1 MSGRGRRRDDGVW
14 KYSCGTKPRVV
25 FAMERRDRGGLV
37 FVRFNSPDKPGAEK
51 RGRKSLG
58 IVVRDARTGRLD
70 PKLVRAAELAV
81 QKFQARLL
89 VGESSARADGESRPN
104 AAQLPAP
111 LHAPTSAALTIRAG
125 FDLALDT
132 ERGKYGSNRTR
143 RYDQMLKYRERLF
156 GGPRHAVPLLDA
168 KLTWD
173 AFVPA
178 EARALWRRMADRH
191 VSSKGRDFGVR
202 AAEGVVDAIYSV
214 SAWLREEHLIAP
226 DTARP
231 PAQWRKALK
240 EEWSQ
245 RTGKR
250 RSRPHRPRH
259 TVDEY
264 RRIFAASYD
273 PRVDP
278 RIRLAIELAAECR
291 TGQVLRCTRRMLVLP
306 EVAPNDYESAPPGS
320 LGQIEIAGA
329 GKKHGEVVVLTP
341 EQRRAVDD
349 ALAGYLANYEAA
361 WKAGQVE
368 DYHLFPGSKMRMLD
382 RSGRRWTR
390 RVRANVKPL
399 SRDGARVAFKDL
411 EAIAKVDHVEGRG
424 WYGLRRIAADLAES
438 ATTDDRV
445 KDRLGGWQDSATR
458 KQIYQDRQTDE
469 LRAEA
474 AKVRRALRLGAKS
487 QVNGG
492 TPSVDLD
499 ALLAALTPEQQAL
512 LAAKINTPTG
522 PGTGPK
528 KKSPGPV
535 RIPATGSAWNFKTS
549 KERAMGLEPT
559 TSSLG
564 SWHSTN

>member
-1 MSGRGRRRDDGVW
+1 VSRKRHHDDGVW
-14 KYSCGTKPRVV
+14 KFSYGTRPYVV
-25 FAMERRDRGGLV
+25 FAMERRDRGGQV
-37 FVRFNSPDKPGAEK
+37 FVRWNNPNKPGVEK
-51 RGRKSLG
+51 RDRKGLG
-58 IVVRDARTGRLD
+58 LVVRDPKTGRLD
-70 PKLVRAAELAV
+70 AKLVRAAQLAI
-81 QKFQARLL
+81 QQFQATIL
-89 VGESSARADGESRPN
+89 VTGPPPPPDGDVQPNTTRPATPAAESTPD
-104 AAQLPAP
+104 
-111 LHAPTSAALTIRAG
+111 LTIKAG
-125 FDLALDT
+125 FDLALDP

-156 GGPRHAVPLLDA
+156 GGARHAVALLDA
-168 KLTWD
+168 QLTWA
-173 AFVPA
+173 AFVPG

-191 VSSKGRDFGVR
+191 LSSKGEEFGVR

-214 SAWLREEHLIAP
+214 AAWLREEHFLPVDVAQ
-226 DTARP
+226 P
-231 PAQWRKALK
+231 PAQWRKALR
-240 EEWSQ
+240 EEWGQ

-250 RSRPHRPRH
+250 RMRPSRPRH
-259 TVDEY
+259 TAAEY
-264 RRIFAASYD
+264 RGIFATISD

-291 TGQVLRCTRRMLVLP
+291 TGQVLRCTRGMLALP
-306 EVAPNDYESAPPGS
+306 DVAPEDYESAAPGS
-320 LGQIEIAGA
+320 LGQIEIHGA

-361 WKAGQVE
+361 WRAGQID
-368 DYHLFPGSKMRMLD
+368 DYYLFPGSKMRMLD
-382 RSGRRWTR
+382 ANGRRWTR
-390 RVRANVKPL
+390 KLRTGVKPL
-399 SRDGARVAFKDL
+399 SRDGARVAFKEL

-445 KDRLGGWQDSATR
+445 KDRLGGWQDSETR

-469 LRAEA
+469 LRTEA
-474 AKVRRALRLGAKS
+474 AKVRRELRLGGKIE
-487 QVNGG
+487 VNG
-492 TPSVDLD
+492 TEASVDLD
-499 ALLAALTPEQQAL
+499 ALLATLTPEQHAL
-512 LAAKINTPTG
+512 LAAKINAPTG

-528 KKSPGPV
+528 KKTPGPI
-535 RIPATGSAWNFKTS
+535 RIPATASDWNYKTS